1 MFGIVVYP
9 TICFLTVIIVR
20 FFWRNHSFFDL
31 WDSMGIFDKHY
42 SKERKKEYDY
52 VLHESRY
59 DSREMVVEKRERYSS
74 DPVDF
79 FSNLLAIF
87 IIILKL
93 FWNLLIFITAPLVMF
108 FAVKYIKKAI
118 VDEKARAEQEAKI
131 KAEQEDKVKAEQ
143 ERRALKQA
151 SGLNQN
157 NVFDYIKKF
166 LVTRGYNPDDYI
178 LNNPIGNGP
187 QAPSDTP
194 SSFDVKYQE
203 KDGTGAGMFRVT
215 RTLDSRVQVTKFV
228 GSNLDTDGGAYVIWP

>member
-1 MFGIVVYP
+1 MKDEYQAKGK
-9 TICFLTVIIVR
+9 
-20 FFWRNHSFFDL
+20 S
-31 WDSMGIFDKHY
+31 IFQ
-42 SKERKKEYDY
+42 E
-52 VLHESRY
+52 
-59 DSREMVVEKRERYSS
+59 
-74 DPVDF
+74 
-79 FSNLLAIF
+79 NL
-87 IIILKL
+87 
-93 FWNLLIFITAPLVMF
+93 NN
-108 FAVKYIKKAI
+108 IKKAI

-131 KAEQEDKVKAEQ
+131 KAEQ

-187 QAPSDTP
+187 QAPTETPASDTP

-215 RTLDSRVQVTKFV
+215 RTLDNRVQVIKFI
-228 GSNLDTDGGAYVIWP
+228 GSNLDADGMKYMGVL